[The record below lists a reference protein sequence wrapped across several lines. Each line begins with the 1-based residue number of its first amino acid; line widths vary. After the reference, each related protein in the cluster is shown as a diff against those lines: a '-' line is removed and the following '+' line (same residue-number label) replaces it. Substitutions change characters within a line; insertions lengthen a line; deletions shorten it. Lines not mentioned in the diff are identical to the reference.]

1 MINKL
6 IKNTLLKIRR
16 FGFYIPVTFNFLI
29 TVITL
34 AAAFFYLNYLK
45 TTPDSSYKDLSILL
59 IKVMVVFLFV
69 FVSFAFFSALIPYL
83 IFIFSKQNRMISI
96 SPNSSSVQL
105 NGGTCLNL
113 DGNPLLVPFLGGI
126 KIRLCYDAVNF
137 TEKATV
143 KNSMNNYFNVNLQ
156 SLFTVNLADVREY
169 NIHFALIYFED
180 YFNYFS
186 FATKQASR
194 KYMVSE
200 IESAPKNNLIVS
212 PATNVSSDVRIDELK
227 RVEGELI
234 NYKNYENSDDVRRI
248 VWKIYAKN
256 KELVV
261 RIPEILD
268 PYASHLDVYVSTF
281 TQFEL
286 PNSKIIN
293 GLFMNNFKNKVFNV
307 FESLQK
313 TKLEVNMHFDQ
324 QEQGGHFDTKLDQI
338 KYAIVKSSWQNL
350 VTIQE
355 FVKPKSASVLVLH
368 SFSNARDVEDLID
381 SSGNQCSFIFI
392 KHSGALNNQFIKDW
406 LLWAFVQSNKD
417 DLHYAKTTF
426 KATPLYRQIVANET
440 KLESVLKNAK
450 KTIII

>member
-45 TTPDSSYKDLSILL
+45 TTPDSSYKSLSILL
-59 IKVMVVFLFV
+59 IKVIVVFLFV
-69 FVSFAFFSALIPYL
+69 FVSFAFFSVLIPYL
-83 IFIFSKQNRMISI
+83 IFIFSRQNRSISI
-96 SPNSSSVQL
+96 EASSGLGQL
-105 NGGTCLNL
+105 NNATSLIL
-113 DGNPLLVPFLGGI
+113 LANPLLVPFLGGI
-126 KIRLCYDAVNF
+126 KIRLCYDAKHF

-143 KNSMNNYFNVNLQ
+143 QSSLSNYFNVNLQ
-156 SLFTVNLADVREY
+156 SLFTVRLADVREY
-169 NIHFALIYFED
+169 NIHYSLIYFED
-180 YFNYFS
+180 FFNYFS
-186 FATKQASR
+186 FSTKQPSR
-194 KYMVSE
+194 QYMVSE
-200 IESAPKNNLIVS
+200 LDSSPKNDLIVS

-268 PYASHLDVYVSTF
+268 PYVSHLEVYISTF
-281 TQFEL
+281 TEFKL
-286 PNSKIIN
+286 PNSKIID

-307 FESLQK
+307 YESLQK

-324 QEQGGHFDTKLDQI
+324 LEQGGHFDTKLDQI
-338 KYAIVKSSWQNL
+338 KYAIVKSSWQNS
-350 VTIQE
+350 VSIQE

-381 SSGNQCSFIFI
+381 RSGNQCSFIFV
-392 KHSGALNNQFIKDW
+392 KHSSALNNQFVKDW
-406 LLWAFVQSNKD
+406 LLWAFVQSNED

-426 KATPLYRQIVANET
+426 KATPLYRQLVANES

-450 KTIII
+450 KVIII

>member
-1 MINKL
+1 VQ
-6 IKNTLLKIRR
+6 NTQLKIRKL
-16 FGFYIPVTFNFLI
+16 GFYIPVTFNFLI
-29 TVITL
+29 TAITL
-34 AAAFFYLNYLK
+34 AIAFYYLNYLK
-45 TTPDSSYKDLSILL
+45 TTPDSSYKSLSILL
-59 IKVMVVFLFV
+59 IKVIVVFLFV
-69 FVSFAFFSALIPYL
+69 FVSFAFFSVLIPYL
-83 IFIFSKQNRMISI
+83 IFIFSKQNRSISI
-96 SPNSSSVQL
+96 EASSGKGQL
-105 NGGTCLNL
+105 NNATRLSL
-113 DGNPLLVPFLGGI
+113 LANPLLVPFLGGI
-126 KIRLCYDAVNF
+126 KIRLCYDAKHF

-143 KNSMNNYFNVNLQ
+143 QSSLSNYFNVNLQ
-156 SLFTVNLADVREY
+156 SLFTVHLADIREY
-169 NIHFALIYFED
+169 NIHYSLIYFED
-180 YFNYFS
+180 FFNYFS
-186 FATKQASR
+186 FSTKQPSR
-194 KYMVSE
+194 QYMVSE
-200 IESAPKNNLIVS
+200 LDSLPKNDLIVS

-281 TQFEL
+281 TEFDL
-286 PNSKIIN
+286 PNSKIID

-307 FESLQK
+307 YESLQK

-324 QEQGGHFDTKLDQI
+324 IEQGGHFDTKLDQI
-338 KYAIVKSSWQNL
+338 KYAIVKSSWQNS
-350 VTIQE
+350 VSIQE

-381 SSGNQCSFIFI
+381 RSGSQCSFIFV
-392 KHSGALNNQFIKDW
+392 KHSAALNNHFVKDW
-406 LLWAFVQSNKD
+406 LLWAFVQSSDD

-426 KATPLYRQIVANET
+426 KATPLYRQLVANES